1 MIEVSN
7 LEKLLNKYGIDI
19 NKVLEKNNVILQ
31 QGNYYDIDKTLNYL
45 VNELK
50 ISPRN
55 IEKCSSIMYRD
66 VDNIRENY
74 EFLKKMGVNNI
85 NTRLHILSTNPK
97 ILKDTYKYVS
107 DNYGISYI
115 NRFTSI
121 LRVPVSKIEA
131 IEEILSDKSVIISAA
146 CSWNTIDDIESIV
159 DVCRKNNI
167 KINGSSYLV
176 SLIINKNVEHLR
188 VVLPYLESLNVSP
201 FVINSASILTLSL
214 EEIIES

>member
-19 NKVLEKNNVILQ
+19 NKVLEKNDVILQ

-50 ISPRN
+50 ISHKN
-55 IEKCSSIMYRD
+55 IEKCPSIMYHA
-66 VDNIRENY
+66 VDYIKDNY
-74 EFLKKMGVNNI
+74 NLLVKSGIDISNVE
-85 NTRLHILSTNPK
+85 TTLHILNTNPQL
-97 ILKDTYKYVS
+97 LKETYEYVS

-115 NRFTSI
+115 NRFASI

-146 CSWNTIDDIESIV
+146 CSWNTIDYIESIV

-176 SLIINKNVEHLR
+176 SLIINKNVEHLK

-201 FVINSASILTLSL
+201 FVINSASI
-214 EEIIES
+214 